1 MHIQLARVT
10 DGDSSMGGGGVK
22 IELGL
27 ETTLKPGRLSKLPA
41 LGRETVEFHSPF
53 GSASFGTDCVSKFH
67 ST

>member
-10 DGDSSMGGGGVK
+10 DGDSSVGGGGG

-41 LGRETVEFHSPF
+41 LGCETVEEFV
-53 GSASFGTDCVSKFH
+53 DC
-67 ST
+67 